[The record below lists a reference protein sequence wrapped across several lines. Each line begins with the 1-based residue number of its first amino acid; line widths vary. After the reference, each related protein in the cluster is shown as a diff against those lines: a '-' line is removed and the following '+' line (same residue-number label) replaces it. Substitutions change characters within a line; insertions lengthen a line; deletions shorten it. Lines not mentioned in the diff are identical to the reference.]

1 MLYPKI
7 VFKTKRPS
15 FDLNIKDRHVC
26 KKRQGHDNDHWYGC
40 MTAGPR
46 KELRR
51 KHTEYIRTATE
62 LRLILALTQ

>member
-1 MLYPKI
+1 M
-7 VFKTKRPS
+7 
-15 FDLNIKDRHVC
+15 C
-26 KKRQGHDNDHWYGC
+26 KERQGHNNDHWHEC

-62 LRLILALTQ
+62 LRLILALTQEERGSYREVKPL